1 LLALPRVT
9 QLTRLQQVVIWVV
22 AALLGLWMVL
32 RVPRTQAIS
41 RALLLILLVLIA
53 MLLVFQMQ
61 LIWLPPTMPMALLAA
76 SAVVT
81 RVVGRRAVG

>member
-1 LLALPRVT
+1 
-9 QLTRLQQVVIWVV
+9 
-22 AALLGLWMVL
+22 
-32 RVPRTQAIS
+32 
-41 RALLLILLVLIA
+41 VLIA